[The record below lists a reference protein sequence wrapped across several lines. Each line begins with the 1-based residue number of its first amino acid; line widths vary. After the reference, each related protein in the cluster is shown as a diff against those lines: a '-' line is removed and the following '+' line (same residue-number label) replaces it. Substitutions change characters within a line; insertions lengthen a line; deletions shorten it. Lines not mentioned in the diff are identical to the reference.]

1 MNTHKEPIKIG
12 DTVSYLN
19 QGEYEV
25 VGLSTM
31 MRDDPGEPEWKIT
44 HSIKEVAIADIYK
57 GITYQKPCWVSVKD
71 VAPIEPKETPH
82 SESINEGHPN
92 RYGADP
98 FKEEWVELEPTP
110 PSQIE
115 EESQTQRSLR
125 EMYELGKEHGRTLA
139 LKDMEI
145 EKLIKEINK

>member
-1 MNTHKEPIKIG
+1 MSMNTHKEPIKIG

-44 HSIKEVAIADIYK
+44 HSMKEVAIADIYK

-71 VAPIEPKETPH
+71 VALL
-82 SESINEGHPN
+82 
-92 RYGADP
+92 
-98 FKEEWVELEPTP
+98 VEPTP

-115 EESQTQRSLR
+115 EEPRLNEPGKIIPYKTFRGKRYVDLDWLLK
-125 EMYELGKEHGRTLA
+125 ELEA
-139 LKDMEI
+139 
-145 EKLIKEINK
+145 INKLTKEDS

>member
-31 MRDDPGEPEWKIT
+31 MPDDPGEPEWKIT
-44 HSIKEVAIADIYK
+44 HTIKEVAIADIHK
-57 GITYQKPCWVSVKD
+57 GITYQKPCWVSIKD
-71 VAPIEPKETPH
+71 VAL
-82 SESINEGHPN
+82 
-92 RYGADP
+92 
-98 FKEEWVELEPTP
+98 LEPTP

-115 EESQTQRSLR
+115 EDPKIVQIAPVFT
-125 EMYELGKEHGRTLA
+125 
-139 LKDMEI
+139 D
-145 EKLIKEINK
+145 